1 MNKGNHGSTTPGL
14 PAWLL
19 TVITPERF
27 HPYRARA
34 DNFQQALDLY
44 RKNLL
49 TTGALVRWVSFAEV
63 AIRNAVC
70 QQLSI
75 HFCGVANIFDSLEPL
90 LTKEGRETLKSARKN
105 LSKLGLEPTA
115 SRIVTELPFGF
126 WKYLFTAR
134 YESTLWT
141 PVLRHAFPHIPTQ
154 SRSLASDAI
163 QHIADLRNRLAHN
176 EPVFMRNLNYDMT
189 VIQSTIE
196 WVSPEAWAWAKAN
209 IPNIFSPETLKT

>member
-1 MNKGNHGSTTPGL
+1 MNKGNHVSTTAGL
-14 PAWLL
+14 PTWLL

-27 HPYRARA
+27 HPYRVGAS
-34 DNFQQALDLY
+34 NFEDALDLY

-70 QQLSI
+70 QQLSY
-75 HFCGVANIFDSLEPL
+75 HFCEVENIFDSLEPL
-90 LTKEGRETLKSARKN
+90 LTKEGKETLKSARKN
-105 LSKLGLEPTA
+105 LSKVGLEPTA

-126 WKYLFTAR
+126 WKYLFSSR
-134 YESTLWT
+134 YEATLWT
-141 PVLRHAFPHIPTQ
+141 PVLRQAFPKVPTQ
-154 SRSLASDAI
+154 SRSLVADAI

-196 WVSPEAWAWAKAN
+196 WVSPEARAWAKAN
-209 IPNIFSPETLKT
+209 IPDIFSPEILKP